1 MPNNDEILA
10 RKLFAEGEYYNK
22 LITRNLDK
30 DIDMNLISR
39 ITNEILCNKDY
50 VYSISKARNVNPD
63 FITLSEMFRI
73 KLLSVI
79 GSCYK
84 FDLAENP
91 DLIIN
96 DNYIKCLSDETYRGL
111 LIANYIDLLGSTSFN
126 SNPAIALPLF
136 ILNLLKESGM
146 DIKGDLIKKDVYRR
160 EISELISSIEAM
172 FTLFNN
178 KCFPQAMSVFRQALE
193 IFITIR
199 TLDLFPE
206 SLESFIKHQ
215 AVTIDDAL
223 ETMGKKKLDEYIT
236 SNNLTYNNYKSY
248 LNYGWLDS
256 IEKFRKMK
264 EGNPRIK
271 YSIKTTAEISDSME
285 FYDAMNFASNYV
297 HSNFVFVDINWDV
310 VLSEVL
316 DGVYQ
321 IIDWLIEHSITY
333 NKDVL
338 VLNGLDY
345 SKLYKTQKDRILKV
359 IKKGTIKKAGD
370 EGIKPIKK

>member
-91 DLIIN
+91 NLIIN

-136 ILNLLKESGM
+136 ILNLLKEREM

-359 IKKGTIKKAGD
+359 IKKDNYKFD
-370 EGIKPIKK
+370 